1 MNIEKLYESLENLRY
16 FYNDDINPD
25 EIELCEIDNKI
36 YELKD
41 LLYDA
46 IQNGLKDKEDNK

>member
-1 MNIEKLYESLENLRY
+1 MNIENLYQSLENLRY
-16 FYNDDINPD
+16 FYNDDINPE